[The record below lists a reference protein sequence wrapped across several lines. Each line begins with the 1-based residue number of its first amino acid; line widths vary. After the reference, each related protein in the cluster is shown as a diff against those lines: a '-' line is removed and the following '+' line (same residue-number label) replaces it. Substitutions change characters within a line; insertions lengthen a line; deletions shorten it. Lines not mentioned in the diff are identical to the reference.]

1 MDAKDILRIVLI
13 FVIAIFALRQ
23 FHLFKSRNITKLNT
37 AEENEE
43 TATQQFQQRFKS
55 KSNII
60 IKEQLANEN
69 EIFAMKEVS
78 M

>member
-43 TATQQFQQRFKS
+43 TATQQFQQTSQS
-55 KSNII
+55 KSNLI
-60 IKEQLANEN
+60 IKEQIAIEN
-69 EIFAMKEVS
+69 EMSAMKEVS